1 MYVVRV
7 SWNDWIAYIDY
18 EFWILIRVVE
28 RVKVIDDLGKLFCI
42 ACKVIFLVFEV
53 EAMTQVY
60 SWLILRELA
69 WDHDALAICI
79 CGFYCK
85 SLQVILLAS
94 C

>member
-1 MYVVRV
+1 M
-7 SWNDWIAYIDY
+7 
-18 EFWILIRVVE
+18 E
-28 RVKVIDDLGKLFCI
+28 RLKVFDDLEKLFCI

-53 EAMTQVY
+53 EVLTQVY
-60 SWLILRELA
+60 SWLMLRELA
-69 WDHDALAICI
+69 WDHDVRAICI